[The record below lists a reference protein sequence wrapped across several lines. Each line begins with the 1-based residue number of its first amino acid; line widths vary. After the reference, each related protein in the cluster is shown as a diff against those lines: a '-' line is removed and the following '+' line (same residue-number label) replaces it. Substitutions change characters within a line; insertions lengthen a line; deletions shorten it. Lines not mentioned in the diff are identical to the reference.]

1 MDVQV
6 ENGLHYVS
14 NTLLAKTGVLP
25 IIDNDAIPIAQTLS
39 NRQFGCNVHEVTH
52 QRLLIIAH
60 LRFTRNTN
68 CYIAQLC

>member
-1 MDVQV
+1 MDVHV

-39 NRQFGCNVHEVTH
+39 NRQFGCNVHEMTH

-60 LRFTRNTN
+60 LRFTHNTN

>member
-1 MDVQV
+1 MDMQV
-6 ENGLHYVS
+6 KHGLHYMS

-25 IIDNDAIPIAQTLS
+25 VIDDDAIPIAQTLS

-60 LRFTRNTN
+60 LRFTRNTS
-68 CYIAQLC
+68 CYIAQLR